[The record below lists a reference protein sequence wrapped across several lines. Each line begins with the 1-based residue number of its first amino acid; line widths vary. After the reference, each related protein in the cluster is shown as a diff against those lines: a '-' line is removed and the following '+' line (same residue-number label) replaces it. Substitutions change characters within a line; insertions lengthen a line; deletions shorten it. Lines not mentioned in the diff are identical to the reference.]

1 MPLNDADRIRFVREH
16 TRIAPVPLV
25 PTIQLHQADDAFMLW
40 ETTEQDLG
48 RRGVALPFWAFPWAG
63 GIALARHLLDNP
75 SLVED
80 RRVLDIGA
88 GSGLVA
94 IAAAQAGAAHVTACD
109 IDPLA
114 LAAIELNAALNAVAV
129 ETSPAAM
136 ASALASAGLEPAAV
150 DHVNAHGTGTA
161 LNDVA
166 VETSPED
173 VLDAP
178 NHPLFEDIDVVLA
191 GDVAYEPTMSERV
204 FALLSRLADRGVAVY
219 VGDPHRAYMPAV
231 GLDQLGAYEVPVI
244 RALEDDDVKQ
254 AAVWRVMPNSAPDAV
269 EWPERSH
276 FSEFDEA
283 IRNALDQGSR

>member
-114 LAAIELNAALNAVAV
+114 LAAIELNA
-129 ETSPAAM
+129 
-136 ASALASAGLEPAAV
+136 
-150 DHVNAHGTGTA
+150 A